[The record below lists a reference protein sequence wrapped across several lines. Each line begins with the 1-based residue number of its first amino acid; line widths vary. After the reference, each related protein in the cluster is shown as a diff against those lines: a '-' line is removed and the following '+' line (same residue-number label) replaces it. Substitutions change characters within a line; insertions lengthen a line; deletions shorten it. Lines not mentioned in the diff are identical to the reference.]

1 MNYKLYLSV
10 LLAFVFVVS
19 PVLAVDY
26 SVSIAVSPKS
36 ITAKPCGIATYD
48 ITVNNLGNL
57 EDTYTITVNGIPD
70 GWYTLSSD
78 SVTLGSGKLDKVYLF
93 ITPNCYEN
101 KFGQFNSTVTFT
113 GKANATD
120 KFTLIVVP
128 DHVLK
133 LTVPDE
139 VTVCLGEEKELVGIL
154 ENMGNYTEDVIF
166 KVSGDASIFA
176 TTPEGTLTI
185 NADKKNNVTVI
196 LNPVDVEVGSYG
208 LTIDAESTT
217 SYAKASASTVVKV
230 VKCYD
235 VEVTAPEQV
244 QTCANKPTTFQM
256 TIKNTGLNTDTY
268 TMTMQDLNYSTSVVI
283 EAGQSK
289 TLSLDFLNAEEGTYD
304 VSFTVES
311 SFVKKE
317 GTIKFVVT
325 KCYGVDLTVEE
336 NEIQIESGKGK
347 LVKGTVTN
355 TGLFAD
361 TYKIISDV
369 IWSSIRPDEVSLT
382 TNESKDVFAY
392 YSPEYGASGTYDV
405 NLTAKSDYAQGTEE
419 LKIEVLGKAEE
430 TTTTVEEITTVEETT
445 IPEEE
450 TTIAEN
456 ITTIAEETTITETT
470 QVTNETTTQPVEIPT
485 GEVIAGLWENKVFR
499 SLLISIII
507 VIIILIIIYL
517 VVMR

>member
-26 SVSIAVSPKS
+26 SVSIAISPKS

-48 ITVNNLGNL
+48 ITVNNLGDL

-78 SVTLGSGKLDKVYLF
+78 SVTLGSGKSDKVYLF

-101 KFGQFNSTVTFT
+101 KFGQFNSTITFT

-154 ENMGNYTEDVIF
+154 ENMGNYTEDVTF

-185 NADKKNNVTVI
+185 NAGKKNNVTIV

-235 VEVTAPEQV
+235 VEVTAPQQV
-244 QTCANKPTTFQM
+244 QTCANKPTTFQV
-256 TIKNTGLNTDTY
+256 TIKNTGLKTDTY
-268 TMTMQDLNYSTSVVI
+268 TVTIQDLNYSTDVAL

-304 VSFTVES
+304 VSLTVES

-336 NEIQIESGKGK
+336 NEIQIESGRGK
-347 LVKGTVTN
+347 LVRGTVTN

-369 IWSSIRPDEVSLT
+369 IWSSIRPDEVNLT
-382 TNESKDVFAY
+382 SNESKDVFAY

-419 LKIEVLGKAEE
+419 LKIEVVPKEE
-430 TTTTVEEITTVEETT
+430 ATTTVEVTTTVEENVTTSIAENVTTTEEETTVEETT
-445 IPEEE
+445 IIEE
-450 TTIAEN
+450 N
-456 ITTIAEETTITETT
+456 
-470 QVTNETTTQPVEIPT
+470 VTTTQPVEIPT